1 MIGPVGTPGARGPF
15 PAAEHRNGVKF
26 PGEPVAVMA
35 EGRSIDHWAVAW
47 EGGAPCLMPQP
58 KDLPGKA
65 VPEPRVLGVWYR
77 KGWERIPGLVFLPAS
92 KHLRQGV
99 RGRAP
104 SLKSNFFRNERKQT

>member
-77 KGWERIPGLVFLPAS
+77 MGRLAGLVFLPAF
-92 KHLRQGV
+92 QAPAP
-99 RGRAP
+99 GRWKSGRRP
-104 SLKSNFFRNERKQT
+104 SNLNTFRNEVTT